1 MLPPEFNTGKA
12 RMQFE
17 PLSVDTIETSGLAPF
32 IDHTLL
38 RPDARIEE
46 IERLCAEARRFEF
59 AGVCVH
65 SLYLPLVS
73 DRLRGS
79 KVKTVSVIGFPHGA
93 NLALTLARE
102 AGIAVKAG
110 AEELDMVIP
119 IGLLKSGEL
128 SGVRESVRAA
138 VGESQGKPVKVII
151 ETALLTDDEK
161 KTACEIS
168 AHAGARWVKTCTGF
182 AGGGAT
188 VADVRLMKAVV
199 GNDLGVKASGGI
211 KSAATARD
219 LLLAGAHRLGT
230 SSGVALVTATAAG
243 PGY

>member
-1 MLPPEFNTGKA
+1 
-12 RMQFE
+12 MQFD
-17 PLSVDTIETSGLAPF
+17 PLLAATIERSGLAAY

-38 RPDARIEE
+38 RPDARVDE
-46 IERLCAEARRFEF
+46 IEKICAEALQFGF

-65 SLYLPLVS
+65 SLYLPMVA

-79 KVKTVSVIGFPHGA
+79 KSKTVSVIGFPHGA
-93 NLALTLARE
+93 TLALALARE

-119 IGLLKSGEL
+119 VGLLKSGNL
-128 SGVRESVRAA
+128 SGVQESVRAV
-138 VGESQGKPVKVII
+138 VGESKGAPVKVII

-168 AHAGARWVKTCTGF
+168 AGAGASWVKTCTGF

-188 VADVRLMKAVV
+188 IADVKLMKAVV
-199 GNDLGVKASGGI
+199 GKDLGVKASGGI
-211 KSAATARD
+211 KSAEAARE

-230 SSGVALVTATAAG
+230 SSGVALVTAKAVGAG
-243 PGY
+243 Y